1 MAYVY
6 QKYNQSSNATNYQ
19 NRQDDA
25 TNRYNDFA
33 QTGYTTGAGG
43 FGGQINSAQAKL
55 NQLYGNNNLSQQF
68 KYGNQGA
75 YNKAM
80 NAVANRKAFSYDLS
94 NDTLFRQ
101 AKEQYQ
107 NMGKVAMA
115 DTVGQA
121 SAMTGGY
128 GNSYATTA
136 GSQAYQG
143 YLQQLNND
151 IGNYYSMA
159 LSGYNAETD
168 RLNNIYNMY
177 AQDRSQQQNEW
188 SNNWNVYNNLYGL
201 YQSELQNA
209 QSNDLNAWNQ
219 KGTNLYNSANLA
231 TNQYGTAS
239 SNDIDTWK
247 QGETLRA
254 EQAQQEETERAN
266 RIEEAYKNAQL
277 AEQIRANKAEEAY
290 RQSALAETIR
300 NNRATEKI
308 NSYKAKNS
316 SSSKNKNSGE
326 NWYNVNAKAT
336 RTGTTSNLI
345 SEIDNK
351 ARSLQYSK
359 YSGDYTKAINDILPK
374 YLNNA
379 FANHTLSSGEIN
391 YLSSYYGASDIG
403 KAYKR
408 AHKTSSSKK

>member
-25 TNRYNDFA
+25 TNRYNDYA

-94 NDTLFRQ
+94 NDTLFQQ

-177 AQDRSQQQNEW
+177 AQDRNQQQNEW

-209 QSNDLNAWNQ
+209 QSNDLNAWGQ

-300 NNRATEKI
+300 NNKATEKI
-308 NSYKAKNS
+308 NTYKAQNS
-316 SSSKNKNSGE
+316 SSSKKSAE
-326 NWYNVNAKAT
+326 SWYNVNAKST
-336 RTGTTSNLI
+336 SNNTTSAYI
-345 SEIDNK
+345 QKIDSE
-351 ARSLQYSK
+351 AQSLQYSK
-359 YSGDYTKAINDILPK
+359 YGGDYTKAINNVLEK
-374 YLNNA
+374 YMDKALT
-379 FANHTLSSGEIN
+379 NHTLSSGEIN
-391 YLSSYYGASDIG
+391 YITKYYGASDLA
-403 KAYKR
+403 KELKR
-408 AHKTSSSKK
+408 TQKSSTK

>member
-6 QKYNQSSNATNYQ
+6 QKYNQSANATNYQ

-25 TNRYNDFA
+25 TNRYNDYA

-80 NAVANRKAFSYDLS
+80 NAVANRKPFSYDLS
-94 NDTLFRQ
+94 NDTLFQQ

-159 LSGYNAETD
+159 LSGFNAETD

-300 NNRATEKI
+300 NNKATEKI
-308 NSYKAKNS
+308 NTYKAQNS
-316 SSSKNKNSGE
+316 SSSKKSAE
-326 NWYNVNAKAT
+326 SWYNVNAKST
-336 RTGTTSNLI
+336 SNNTTSAYI
-345 SEIDNK
+345 QKIDSE
-351 ARSLQYSK
+351 AQSLQYSK
-359 YSGDYTKAINDILPK
+359 YGGDYTKAINNVLEK
-374 YLNNA
+374 YMDKALT
-379 FANHTLSSGEIN
+379 NHTLSSGEIN
-391 YLSSYYGASDIG
+391 YITKYYGASDLA
-403 KAYKR
+403 KTLKR
-408 AHKTSSSKK
+408 VQKSSTK

>member
-6 QKYNQSSNATNYQ
+6 NPYTQSSNATNYQ
-19 NRQDDA
+19 NRQDEA

-94 NDTLFRQ
+94 NDTLFQQ

-209 QSNDLNAWNQ
+209 QSNDLNAWTQ
-219 KGTNLYNSANLA
+219 KGNNLYNSANLA

-308 NSYKAKNS
+308 NTTKAKNS
-316 SSSKNKNSGE
+316 SSPKTNSSSPKTITPQKSQKPSSIISKIAGE
-326 NWYNVNAKAT
+326 QDSQRWLSKDKQKSAT
-336 RTGTTSNLI
+336 KIAQST
-345 SEIDNK
+345 IDNALK
-351 ARSLQYSK
+351 K
-359 YSGDYTKAINDILPK
+359 
-374 YLNNA
+374 
-379 FANHTLSSGEIN
+379 GEISQGEAA
-391 YLSSYYGASDIG
+391 YLYDYFKLA
-403 KAYKR
+403 
-408 AHKTSSSKK
+408 

>member
-1 MAYVY
+1 
-6 QKYNQSSNATNYQ
+6 
-19 NRQDDA
+19 
-25 TNRYNDFA
+25 
-33 QTGYTTGAGG
+33 
-43 FGGQINSAQAKL
+43 
-55 NQLYGNNNLSQQF
+55 
-68 KYGNQGA
+68 
-75 YNKAM
+75 
-80 NAVANRKAFSYDLS
+80 
-94 NDTLFRQ
+94 
-101 AKEQYQ
+101 
-107 NMGKVAMA
+107 
-115 DTVGQA
+115 
-121 SAMTGGY
+121 
-128 GNSYATTA
+128 
-136 GSQAYQG
+136 
-143 YLQQLNND
+143 
-151 IGNYYSMA
+151 MA

-300 NNRATEKI
+300 NNKATEKI
-308 NSYKAKNS
+308 NTYKAQN

>member
-80 NAVANRKAFSYDLS
+80 NAVANRKPFSYDLS
-94 NDTLFRQ
+94 NDTLFQQ

-159 LSGYNAETD
+159 LSGFNAETD

-177 AQDRSQQQNEW
+177 AQDRNQQQNEW

-277 AEQIRANKAEEAY
+277 TEQIRANKAEEAY

-300 NNRATEKI
+300 NNKATEKI
-308 NSYKAKNS
+308 NTYKAKNS
-316 SSSKNKNSGE
+316 SSSKKKAES
-326 NWYNVNAKAT
+326 WYNVNAKST
-336 RTGTTSNLI
+336 SNSTTSAYI
-345 SEIDNK
+345 QKIDNEV
-351 ARSLQYSK
+351 RQLQYSK
-359 YSGDYTKAINDILPK
+359 YSGDYSKAIDSVLEK
-374 YLNNA
+374 YMDDA
-379 FANHTLSSGEIN
+379 ITNHTLSSGEIN
-391 YLSSYYGASDIG
+391 YITKYYG
-403 KAYKR
+403 
-408 AHKTSSSKK
+408 SSSLAKELKRTQKSSTK

>member
-1 MAYVY
+1 
-6 QKYNQSSNATNYQ
+6 
-19 NRQDDA
+19 
-25 TNRYNDFA
+25 
-33 QTGYTTGAGG
+33 
-43 FGGQINSAQAKL
+43 
-55 NQLYGNNNLSQQF
+55 
-68 KYGNQGA
+68 
-75 YNKAM
+75 
-80 NAVANRKAFSYDLS
+80 
-94 NDTLFRQ
+94 
-101 AKEQYQ
+101 
-107 NMGKVAMA
+107 MGKVAMA

-177 AQDRSQQQNEW
+177 AQDRNQQQNEW

-300 NNRATEKI
+300 NNRATEKSI
-308 NSYKAKNS
+308 H
-316 SSSKNKNSGE
+316 
-326 NWYNVNAKAT
+326 
-336 RTGTTSNLI
+336 
-345 SEIDNK
+345 
-351 ARSLQYSK
+351 
-359 YSGDYTKAINDILPK
+359 TK
-374 YLNNA
+374 
-379 FANHTLSSGEIN
+379 
-391 YLSSYYGASDIG
+391 
-403 KAYKR
+403 
-408 AHKTSSSKK
+408 HKTRHHLKKVLSLGIM

>member
-6 QKYNQSSNATNYQ
+6 NKYNQSSNATNYQ
-19 NRQDDA
+19 NRQDEA
-25 TNRYNDFA
+25 TNRYNDYA
-33 QTGYTTGAGG
+33 NTGYTTGAGG

-80 NAVANRKAFSYDLS
+80 NAVANRKPFSYDLS
-94 NDTLFRQ
+94 NDTLFQQ

-209 QSNDLNAWNQ
+209 QSNDSPLGIRKVQTFTTPLILRQISTVLHQAM
-219 KGTNLYNSANLA
+219 
-231 TNQYGTAS
+231 
-239 SNDIDTWK
+239 
-247 QGETLRA
+247 TL
-254 EQAQQEETERAN
+254 THG
-266 RIEEAYKNAQL
+266 
-277 AEQIRANKAEEAY
+277 
-290 RQSALAETIR
+290 
-300 NNRATEKI
+300 NRAKHCEQNRHSRRKPKGQTVLKRH
-308 NSYKAKNS
+308 
-316 SSSKNKNSGE
+316 
-326 NWYNVNAKAT
+326 T
-336 RTGTTSNLI
+336 RMH
-345 SEIDNK
+345 
-351 ARSLQYSK
+351 SLQNRLER
-359 YSGDYTKAINDILPK
+359 TKPK
-374 YLNNA
+374 RLTDSLHLLKQ
-379 FANHTLSSGEIN
+379 FATTKQQKKSIHTRLKTRRHLKKVLSLGIM
-391 YLSSYYGASDIG
+391 
-403 KAYKR
+403 
-408 AHKTSSSKK
+408 

>member
-6 QKYNQSSNATNYQ
+6 NKYNQSSNATNYQ

-94 NDTLFRQ
+94 NDTLFQQ

-159 LSGYNAETD
+159 LSGFNAETD

-231 TNQYGTAS
+231 TNGSGTAS

-254 EQAQQEETERAN
+254 EQADSRKKLREQTALKRHTRMHSLQNKSERTKPKRLTDSLHLLKQSVTTKQQKKSIHTKPKIRVLPKTKTAVKTGTMSM
-266 RIEEAYKNAQL
+266 RKQRGQAQL
-277 AEQIRANKAEEAY
+277 Q
-290 RQSALAETIR
+290 
-300 NNRATEKI
+300 
-308 NSYKAKNS
+308 
-316 SSSKNKNSGE
+316 
-326 NWYNVNAKAT
+326 
-336 RTGTTSNLI
+336 
-345 SEIDNK
+345 
-351 ARSLQYSK
+351 
-359 YSGDYTKAINDILPK
+359 
-374 YLNNA
+374 
-379 FANHTLSSGEIN
+379 
-391 YLSSYYGASDIG
+391 
-403 KAYKR
+403 
-408 AHKTSSSKK
+408 TSSAKLTTKPEACSIPNTQVTTLKPLTIFFPSI